1 MKTNVI
7 FVILVIHCYSVSAV
21 TLPFPLGPQGCEYQG
36 ELFAPGDSIPGLF
49 SRDGDR
55 CSGATCT
62 ETGRGQY
69 MMINWESPDCPT
81 ERPKA
86 NKP

>member
-1 MKTNVI
+1 MKTYVI

-21 TLPFPLGPQGCEYQG
+21 PLPFPLGPQGCEYQG